1 MTPETSPAPAPPT
14 STRARGR
21 PRHLAAAQYGIWE
34 SQRHAPAVPLHECG
48 VALTLTGALDRLA
61 LHRAVARALGETE
74 TLRTRFHM
82 TPHGPRRALV
92 PPPLPVLTVTDLR
105 HEADPEAV
113 ADARIRADLATVTD
127 LARQD
132 PCAHEL
138 FLLGPERALL
148 YFRYHHIVLDG
159 FGQYLYLRRLAELYE
174 AFESGRA
181 PTAPAAVPLERLAA
195 DEAAYLRS
203 PQYAEDAAYWHAER
217 SSTAPPDGSGGPDG
231 PDAPPAAEPP
241 DSPGHP
247 AAADGPGIPRRPVAA
262 DGHTVPPDGHAA
274 PPGPA
279 VSRTAVLTPHRLGTL
294 LAAGRGEGPAPV
306 GHEAATL
313 IAATAVWSYD
323 RHGGRTGIVVNLPVT
338 ARRSRAELDTP
349 AQLANELPLRLAV
362 DPDTSFAALVRHTGV
377 KVREALRH
385 QRHRAV
391 GPSPRTAEPVATP
404 PAPQVNVMTFG
415 ALSGF
420 GSCRATCR
428 QYPVG
433 LVADIDLNV
442 YRELPAPN
450 EGRENE
456 EVRTGPGH
464 LPPYGLR
471 LEFRANS
478 HRHRPDDVSR
488 HRRRF
493 LELLDAVAGRPDLP
507 LARHL

>member
-1 MTPETSPAPAPPT
+1 MTPESSPAASTPAASTPAAPAPAAATPARAPLPGAQAAPCGPAPT

-21 PRHLAAAQYGIWE
+21 PRQLAAAQYEIWE
-34 SQRHAPAVPLHECG
+34 SQRRAPAVPLYECG
-48 VALTLTGALDRLA
+48 VALMLTGALDRLA

-74 TLRTRFHM
+74 TLRTRFRG
-82 TPHGPRRALV
+82 TPDGPRRALV

-127 LARQD
+127 LAGQD

-159 FGQYLYLRRLAELYE
+159 FGQYLYLRRLAELYD

-181 PTAPAAVPLERLAA
+181 PTATAAVPLERLAA
-195 DEAAYLRS
+195 DEAAYLGS
-203 PQYAEDAAYWHAER
+203 PQHREDAAYWHAEH
-217 SSTAPPDGSGGPDG
+217 AQY
-231 PDAPPAAEPP
+231 AEYA
-241 DSPGHP
+241 GHLP
-247 AAADGPGIPRRPVAA
+247 
-262 DGHTVPPDGHAA
+262 AA

-279 VSRTAVLTPHRLGTL
+279 VSLTAVLTPRRLAAL
-294 LAAGRGEGPAPV
+294 LGAGRGEGPVPV

-313 IAATAVWSYD
+313 IAATAVRSYD
-323 RHGGRTGIVVNLPVT
+323 RYGARTEVVVNLPVT

-349 AQLANELPLRLAV
+349 AQLANELPLRLTV
-362 DPDTSFAALVRHTGV
+362 DPDAGFSALVRHTAV
-377 KVREALRH
+377 KIREALRH
-385 QRHRAV
+385 QRHRSG
-391 GPSPRTAEPVATP
+391 GPQDRTEGAAGAP

-415 ALSGF
+415 TLPGF
-420 GSCRATCR
+420 GSCRVTCR
-428 QYPVG
+428 QHPVG
-433 LVADIDLNV
+433 LVADVDLNV
-442 YRELPAPN
+442 YREFPA
-450 EGRENE
+450 RQE
-456 EVRTGPGH
+456 ERAAPGG

-478 HRHRPDDVSR
+478 RRYGPDDVSR

-507 LARHL
+507 LARLL

>member
-1 MTPETSPAPAPPT
+1 MTPETSPVPAPPT

-34 SQRHAPAVPLHECG
+34 SQRHAPALPLHECG
-48 VALTLTGALDRLA
+48 VALTLTGALDLLA

-74 TLRTRFHM
+74 TLRTRFHL

-105 HEADPEAV
+105 HEGDPEAV

-159 FGQYLYLRRLAELYE
+159 FGQYLHLRRLAELYE

-181 PTAPAAVPLERLAA
+181 PAAPAAVPLERLAA

-217 SSTAPPDGSGGPDG
+217 SSTAPADG
-231 PDAPPAAEPP
+231 PGPGDPPAAGAP

-247 AAADGPGIPRRPVAA
+247 VAADGPATPRPPVPA
-262 DGHTVPPDGHAA
+262 DRHAA

-349 AQLANELPLRLAV
+349 AQLANELPLRLDL
-362 DPDTSFAALVRHTGV
+362 DPDASFAALVRHTGV

-385 QRHRAV
+385 QRHRAA
-391 GPSPRTAEPVATP
+391 GPSPRTTTGPVATP

-420 GSCRATCR
+420 GSCRAACR

-442 YRELPAPN
+442 YRELPAPH
-450 EGRENE
+450 EGREQD
-456 EVRTGPGH
+456 EVRTGPGP

>member
-34 SQRHAPAVPLHECG
+34 GQRHAPAVPLYECG

-159 FGQYLYLRRLAELYE
+159 FGQYLHLRRLAELYE

-181 PTAPAAVPLERLAA
+181 PTAGAAVPLDRLAV

-217 SSTAPPDGSGGPDG
+217 SSAAPPDGSGGPDG
-231 PDAPPAAEPP
+231 P
-241 DSPGHP
+241 GT
-247 AAADGPGIPRRPVAA
+247 PRRPVAA
-262 DGHTVPPDGHAA
+262 DGHAA

-294 LAAGRGEGPAPV
+294 LDAGRGEGPAPV

-362 DPDTSFAALVRHTGV
+362 DPDASFAALVRHTGV

-391 GPSPRTAEPVATP
+391 GPSTRTAGPVEAP
-404 PAPQVNVMTFG
+404 PAPQVNIMTFG

-420 GSCRATCR
+420 GSCRASCR

-450 EGRENE
+450 EGREKE
-456 EVRTGPGH
+456 EARTGPGH